1 MDPSR
6 LLATRAGLERELLRS
21 ALTDVAPDEV
31 RARVLQSVSAV
42 LATSAAAGAS
52 AAAAAG
58 ANTAAAAGGTTGAGA
73 ISGAG
78 GKLWGLASGGSRVLR
93 AVALGAL
100 LGAGVSVAVVLH
112 HPTEGTL
119 SPQGVLP
126 DALQAPRRESAPD
139 APVTEP
145 ASVPEARSDRSGPG
159 ALANTGNNYTR
170 RDTRSDTRS
179 NASGIEYLTDRNRTP
194 EEAEASSRSEGAG
207 TDLDELPPDWLGAQL
222 QLLRDARAHLESGD
236 LARAAELLD
245 SYEQQ
250 FPGGVIGPQVVRLR
264 AELWQQRSGH
274 SLSP

>member
-1 MDPSR
+1 MMDPSR

-58 ANTAAAAGGTTGAGA
+58 TNAATAAGGTTGAGA

-93 AVALGAL
+93 AVGLGAL

-112 HPTEGTL
+112 HPSERTHSTE
-119 SPQGVLP
+119 GVLP

-145 ASVPEARSDRSGPG
+145 ASLPEARTDRSGPG
-159 ALANTGNNYTR
+159 ALANTRT
-170 RDTRSDTRS
+170 

-264 AELWQQRSGH
+264 AELWQQRSVH

>member
-1 MDPSR
+1 MRDPSR
-6 LLATRAGLERELLRS
+6 MLASSRAGLERELLRS

-42 LATSAAAGAS
+42 LVTSASTGAA

-58 ANTAAAAGGTTGAGA
+58 GGSTATGAVSSA
-73 ISGAG
+73 A
-78 GKLWGLASGGSRVLR
+78 GKLWGLAGAGPRVLL
-93 AVALGAL
+93 AVSLSAL
-100 LGAGVSVAVVLH
+100 LGAGISVAIALH
-112 HPTEGTL
+112 SPAGGT
-119 SPQGVLP
+119 PPPERLP
-126 DALQAPRRESAPD
+126 DPLPAPSLESMPD
-139 APVTEP
+139 APLTDP
-145 ASVPEARSDRSGPG
+145 ASPPEARADRSGPG
-159 ALANTGNNYTR
+159 ALANLRT
-170 RDTRSDTRS
+170 

-194 EEAEASSRSEGAG
+194 EEAEASSRTAG

-222 QLLRDARAHLESGD
+222 QFLRDARAHLESGD

-245 SYEQQ
+245 SYERQ